1 MSIARDLGC
10 LGHAQRPPNAHPDR
24 LSGLPPS
31 PNRITAPG
39 TSLRFSDRLVA
50 MSRTDDLHPV
60 LAALVAGDRLA
71 YLRISRLVT
80 GFLSRMRA
88 YDFRSEWPDLVQ
100 EVVAAV
106 AAAHGDGRIRD
117 HQALVGFVR
126 SVTRHKLADRLKREM
141 RIRGEARLAWEIGV
155 LDELDRP
162 MDPVHDRAIDL
173 RRALASLPEK
183 KGDVLIRVYIEGKS
197 YEEAA
202 IETGIPLGT
211 LKRYLRD
218 GLGELRDL
226 LSAGRGE

>member
-1 MSIARDLGC
+1 M
-10 LGHAQRPPNAHPDR
+10 AHPD
-24 LSGLPPS
+24 
-31 PNRITAPG
+31 
-39 TSLRFSDRLVA
+39 
-50 MSRTDDLHPV
+50 DLQPV

-88 YDFRSEWPDLVQ
+88 YDFRDEWPDLVQ
-100 EVVAAV
+100 EVVTAV
-106 AAAHGDGRIRD
+106 AAAYEEGRLRD
-117 HQALVGFVR
+117 NDALAGFVR

-141 RIRGEARLAWEIGV
+141 RIRGEARLAWEVGT
-155 LDELDRP
+155 LDDLDRP
-162 MDPVHDRAIDL
+162 LDPIRDRTIDL

-183 KGDVLIRVYIEGKS
+183 KGDLLVRVYIEGKS

-218 GLGELRDL
+218 GLGELREL
-226 LSAGRGE
+226 LSADREE